1 MIMDADGFPSVFPEH
16 KNEIVKRLQGLG
28 HLCSMTGDGANDA
41 PAVSSANVGIAVEGA
56 TDAARCAADFV
67 LTEPGLSIIV
77 HAIRKSRIDFQR
89 MGNYSIYACAVTI
102 RIVMCFAI
110 LLFVYKFN
118 FLPFMILIMALLNDG
133 TIMTLS
139 VNCVLP
145 SMTPD
150 SWDLVEIFSYAIAY
164 GIYFTAST

>member
-1 MIMDADGFPSVFPEH
+1 MLMGSLVCSLNTSTGLSSGY
-16 KNEIVKRLQGLG
+16 KGLG
-28 HLCSMTGDGANDA
+28 IAAMTGDDANDA
-41 PAVSSANVGIAVEGA
+41 PALSRANVGIAVEGA
-56 TDAARCAADFV
+56 TDGARGTADVV
-67 LTEPGLSIIV
+67 LTEPGLSAII
-77 HAIRKSRIDFQR
+77 HAIRQSRIIFQR

-118 FLPFMILIMALLNDG
+118 FLPFMILIIALLNDG

-139 VNCVLP
+139 VNRVLT

-150 SWDLVEIFSYAIAY
+150 S
-164 GIYFTAST
+164 